1 MCLNTTKLLFRL
13 LFSRLNN
20 LKFGALSHKPASETN
35 FPAIQSFCSS
45 VDVFQFLH
53 VPVEM

>member
-1 MCLNTTKLLFRL
+1 MCLNTIKLLFRL
-13 LFSRLNN
+13 FFSRLNN
-20 LKFGALSHKPASETN
+20 LKFGALSHKPVSETN

-45 VDVFQFLH
+45 LDVFQFLH